1 MSGDERELHLAWL
14 RHVGIGADAEH
25 WFDTV
30 MGAHRAEGR
39 HYHTARHVRWVVQHV
54 RTLAP
59 AADVAD
65 ADLDIVVAA
74 AFFHD
79 VVYDP
84 TASDNETASAAMA
97 RRALTDLGWPP
108 EPTERAATM
117 IEATANHGADCV
129 DRATCVML
137 AADLGVLAAEPG
149 AYSDYVRNV
158 RKEYGHLDDASW
170 RAGRTAF
177 VRSMLERASIFP
189 ASLRL
194 EQWEKRAR
202 ANFTAELA
210 AMQPLSGGDGESD
223 APEP

>member
-1 MSGDERELHLAWL
+1 MSSDERELHLAWL
-14 RHVGIGADAEH
+14 RHVGIGADADH
-25 WFDTV
+25 WFDSI
-30 MGAHRAEGR
+30 MGAHRAEAR
-39 HYHTARHVRWVVQHV
+39 HYHTARHVRWVVQHI
-54 RTLAP
+54 RALAP
-59 AADVAD
+59 AAGVVD

-84 TASDNETASAAMA
+84 TASGNEAASASMA

-117 IEATANHGADCV
+117 IEATATHGDV
-129 DRATCVML
+129 DGDRATSVLL

-149 AYSDYVRNV
+149 AYGDYVRNV
-158 RKEYGHLDDASW
+158 RKEYEHLDDTAW
-170 RAGRTAF
+170 REGRTAF
-177 VRSMLERASIFP
+177 VRSMLARGSIFP

-194 EQWEKRAR
+194 ETWEKRAR
-202 ANFTAELA
+202 ANLTAELA
-210 AMQPLSGGDGESD
+210 AMRPLSDESGASD

>member
-1 MSGDERELHLAWL
+1 MSGDERELHLAWH

-39 HYHTARHVRWVVQHV
+39 HYHTARHVRWVVQHI

-59 AADVAD
+59 AADVVD

-84 TASDNETASAAMA
+84 TASDNERASAAMA

-117 IEATANHGADCV
+117 IEATADHGADCS
-129 DRATCVML
+129 DRSMCVLL

-158 RKEYGHLDDASW
+158 RKEYGHLDDTAW
-170 RAGRTAF
+170 RQGRTAF
-177 VRSMLERASIFP
+177 VRAMLERPSIFP

-194 EQWEKRAR
+194 ETWEKRAR
-202 ANFTAELA
+202 ANLTAELA
-210 AMQPLSGGDGESD
+210 ANRPLSDGHDVSD